1 VELLILKSKKS
12 SASCTNINAVRRS
25 RFRWKWCISHKN
37 GFESFSTEIPQRRT
51 EYEEKLKSSG
61 TGTVGC
67 VAFDQNG
74 KIAATSTGGKGFEV
88 PGRISDS
95 AAQCG

>member
-1 VELLILKSKKS
+1 MVLNHFLQK
-12 SASCTNINAVRRS
+12 
-25 RFRWKWCISHKN
+25 F
-37 GFESFSTEIPQRRT
+37 QRRT

-67 VAFDQNG
+67 VALIKTENSG
-74 KIAATSTGGKGFEV
+74 SHISGGKGFEV

-95 AAQCG
+95 ATVAEIMLILLWC